1 MKPCDRSL
9 FLVILSMGFALFPAK
24 SEAESE
30 SGFRLATFSADVTP
44 PLGHTLFTGRW
55 KPAEAIES
63 PLEARGWVLLPPGKS
78 GEKPIVCCVVDWS
91 EIRNDAYDRWRDAL
105 AEAAGTT
112 RERTFVS
119 TIHQHDTPLADL
131 EAQRI
136 LEAAGSKHQVID
148 LEFHEKIVVR
158 VATALRESLASAEKI
173 THLGT
178 GRGRVEQIASNRRYQ
193 LADGTVRYNRMSSTH
208 DLSARRAPE
217 GEIDPF
223 VSALS
228 FWNADHAIA
237 VLSVYATHPMSYYG
251 NGIVGS
257 DFPGIARAARQTAA
271 PGTFQIYAS
280 GCSGNVTA
288 GKFNDGSPENRPI
301 LAKRLEE
308 GMAAALAATKRVP
321 LSSMEFRL
329 ERVRL
334 EPRESRGFSVAELQA
349 VIASDGD
356 ARAHGMAAL
365 GLSWRARA
373 DDPAY
378 DIDLPALKLNDG
390 SVNLLLLP
398 GEIYVEY
405 QLAAQAMAPDAF
417 VMTLGYGESAPGYLP
432 IERAWAEND
441 SNLGDWCWVA
451 PGMEERMKAAIRSL
465 LQKKATPIP

>member
-1 MKPCDRSL
+1 MKPLSHYL
-9 FLVILSMGFALFPAK
+9 FIVILSMGVAPIAA
-24 SEAESE
+24 EAESRAE
-30 SGFRLATFSADVTP
+30 FRLATFSADVTP

-55 KPAEAIES
+55 KPAESIETS
-63 PLEARGWVLLPPGKS
+63 LEARGWVLLPPVQS

-112 RERTFVS
+112 RERIFVS
-119 TIHQHDTPLADL
+119 TIHQHDTPLGDL

-148 LEFHEKIVVR
+148 LDFHEKIVVR
-158 VATALRESLASAEKI
+158 VATALRESLASAEKV

-178 GRGRVEQIASNRRYQ
+178 GRGRVEQIASNRRYL
-193 LADGTVRYNRMSSTH
+193 LADGSVRYNRMSSTH

-228 FWNADHAIA
+228 FWNGDHAIA

-257 DFPGIARAARQTAA
+257 DFPGIARAARQAA
-271 PGTFQIYAS
+271 TPGTFQIYGT

-288 GKFNDGSPENRPI
+288 GKYNDGTPENRPI

-321 LSSMEFRL
+321 LSSMKFRL

-334 EPRESRGFSVAELQA
+334 EPRESRGFTVAEMQA

-365 GLSWRARA
+365 GLSWRKRA
-373 DDPAY
+373 DNPDY
-378 DIDLPALKLNDG
+378 MIDLPALQLNDG
-390 SVNLLLLP
+390 TVDLLLLP

-465 LQKKATPIP
+465 LQKNATPAP